1 MAATPRRGKD
11 CNEELEGEDTGDD
24 ADEIDDGGGNE
35 RAKRV
40 GGRVQRKALV
50 LTPRLFS
57 TWKTLPARVHG
68 SAFSLS
74 ALANL
79 DTAPVQHYVARSAR
93 FAHSESLNDPVPAW
107 LGASPVGQ
115 YGRCWARSMLL
126 ISIFSQPRSAPGSGP
141 PAPERLLRARLVH
154 ASGAARAAP

>member
-1 MAATPRRGKD
+1 MTAAAMSVPSALAAVSSAKPR
-11 CNEELEGEDTGDD
+11 
-24 ADEIDDGGGNE
+24 
-35 RAKRV
+35 
-40 GGRVQRKALV
+40 V

-57 TWKTLPARVHG
+57 TWRTLPARVHG

-115 YGRCWARSMLL
+115 YGRYWARSRLL
-126 ISIFSQPRSAPGSGP
+126 ISIFSQPRSGPGSGP
-141 PAPERLLRARLVH
+141 PAPERLLRSRLVH
-154 ASGAARAAP
+154 ASGAARPAP